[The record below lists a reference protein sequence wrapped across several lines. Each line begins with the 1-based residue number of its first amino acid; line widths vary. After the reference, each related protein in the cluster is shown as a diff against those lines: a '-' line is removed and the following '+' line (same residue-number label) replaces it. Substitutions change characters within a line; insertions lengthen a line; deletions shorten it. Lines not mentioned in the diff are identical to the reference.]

1 MRVYYDGF
9 GNLTHGSVTLEIVWP
24 VLVKSLFPISV
35 TAVLEKQGVV

>member
-1 MRVYYDGF
+1 MHVYYDGF
-9 GNLTHGSVTLEIVWP
+9 GNLTHGSFTLEIAWP